1 MAGIGFE
8 LKKLFRATGVLSV
21 LKAYGYTGM
30 VTAGPMLLGVLFLL
44 SINTIGKL
52 AGLPKD
58 EQDLLVSMITYSLL
72 ASMVITSIFSMVMT
86 RYVADLL
93 YQEKDE
99 AVLPSLEGILMFV
112 LPLGG
117 LIWGVFLIFSQVR
130 YSICILLL
138 IFFLELIVA
147 WTEMN
152 YLTAIKDYRGILL
165 SYIYAIIA
173 AVIVAYLGCRFFGVS
188 LELMI
193 FSVSVG
199 YGVMLIYDLVL
210 LYKYFPNSQ
219 KDHFAFLPWFDEF
232 ADLMVIGFAT
242 NIGLFAHLVIAWV
255 SDIGENYQGLFYGAP
270 QHDVAALFSFITIL
284 ITTINFVASVE
295 VNFYPKYRRYYD
307 LFNGAGSIMEIEQA
321 ENEMLTVLE
330 HELIYMARR
339 QFYGTALML
348 SIGLVILG
356 RLPLGF
362 DALMEGY
369 FRILCVGYGAYA
381 VGNVLMLVLM
391 YFTDYRDARNSAIVF
406 AVTTT
411 VGSLASLQ
419 LDTKYYGFAFAFGSI
434 IYLIFALVMLMRYT
448 KRLPYH
454 ILSSQ
459 PIVAEAKRGFGCRLY
474 EFIEKKQGSANK
486 KDNVEKQ

>member
-21 LKAYGYTGM
+21 LRAYGYTGM

-44 SINTIGKL
+44 SISTIGKMS
-52 AGLPKD
+52 GLSKD
-58 EQDLLVSMITYSLL
+58 DQDLLVCMITYSLL
-72 ASMVITSIFSMVMT
+72 GSMMITSIFSMVMT

-99 AVLPSLEGILMFV
+99 LVLPSLEGILTFILPFGGILWAVLLMFSKASV
-112 LPLGG
+112 LL
-117 LIWGVFLIFSQVR
+117 
-130 YSICILLL
+130 CLLL
-138 IFFLELIVA
+138 FLLFMELMVA

-165 SYIYAIIA
+165 SYVFAIIA
-173 AVIVAYLGCRFFGVS
+173 SVLVAFLGCRFLGAS
-188 LELMI
+188 LEVLI
-193 FSVSVG
+193 FSVSTG
-199 YGVMLIYDLVL
+199 YGVMLIYDMAL
-210 LYKYFPNSQ
+210 LYSYFPNGQ
-219 KDHFAFLPWFDEF
+219 KDHFAFLPWFDEYSELS
-232 ADLMVIGFAT
+232 AVGFFT
-242 NIGLFAHLVIAWV
+242 NVGLFAHLVIAWG
-255 SDIGENYQGLFYGAP
+255 SKIGVNYSGIFYGAP
-270 QHDVAALFSFITIL
+270 QHDVAALFAFISIL

-307 LFNGAGSIMEIEQA
+307 LFNGSGSILEIEQA

-330 HELIYMARR
+330 HELIYTARR

-348 SIGLVILG
+348 SVGLVALG

-381 VGNVLMLVLM
+381 VGNVLMLILM
-391 YFTDYRDARNSAIVF
+391 YFTDYKDAKNASILF
-406 AVTTT
+406 AFSTTA
-411 VGSLASLQ
+411 GSLYSLTI
-419 LDTKYYGFAFAFGSI
+419 DSKYYGFAFSLGCI
-434 IYLIFALVMLMRYT
+434 IYFLYTLVKLIRYT

-459 PIVAEAKRGFGCRLY
+459 PIVAEPKRGIWCFVY
-474 EFIEKKQGSANK
+474 ELILRQQDKNK
-486 KDNVEKQ
+486 EVKA